1 MSFAMN
7 ESIGFT
13 VYRTAIKLRAE
24 MLRRLKPF
32 GLTPDLWS
40 VLGCLAEQ
48 DGISQRELAERTF
61 KDNPTTTR
69 ILDKLMDMDLIRR
82 DARNTDRRTFSI
94 VITDRGRE
102 LREQILPIATKMNED
117 AGRGISADNKTRLFS
132 LLNQIQKNVEG

>member
-13 VYRTAIKLRAE
+13 VYRTAVKLRAE

-61 KDNPTTTR
+61 KDNPTTR

-82 DARNTDRRTFSI
+82 DVSNTDRRTFSI
-94 VITDRGRE
+94 AITDRGRE
-102 LREQILPIATKMNED
+102 LREQILPIATEMNED
-117 AGRGISADNKTRLFS
+117 AGRGISAGNKTQLFT